1 MKTLMKLRRSLSIL
15 IVPAMVLFAACSD
28 PAEDIEDDGNSNGGE
43 LTEEE
48 ADKISDS
55 FAFTNSVRV
64 TGIVP
69 TVVNTS
75 LLKTNSKDTI
85 YTMPGLKIPLRISH
99 PAAVAINGWFIAV
112 KNSTYYYDVP
122 ILEEEDSDTVSV
134 VILEIDPERVELP
147 YDIPVEI
154 TPYDQNKVPV
164 DVIERIVTVED
175 PVSGGCDILIDG
187 DTTNIGIL
195 EWRWHAT
202 VVFDSN
208 DEPRFVNAPARVFGA
223 SQKIGGC
230 CNEDPLVC
238 PQAVYNPIT
247 KATDLIYD
255 SEVTAGTMYSI
266 AHELFSF
273 YKDGTFFR
281 FTLERIKNFSYDATD
296 WCNGVPGFNERES
309 VVHYYGTHDYAPGNT
324 SISYANT
331 HSYCDD
337 PNGICGYGSRDGAVM
352 VTCHMMV
359 ITAGVEGSK
368 EVRMYVRHT
377 YSDVWDD

>member
-1 MKTLMKLRRSLSIL
+1 MKLRWLLSVL
-15 IVPAMVLFAACSD
+15 IVAAMVLFTACSD
-28 PAEDIEDDGNSNGGE
+28 PVDDLENDEDTNIDV
-43 LTEEE
+43 LTGDE
-48 ADKISDS
+48 ADRISDS
-55 FAFTNSVRV
+55 FEFGNSVKV
-64 TGIVP
+64 TGTVP

-75 LLKTNSKDTI
+75 LVKTNSKDTI
-85 YTMPGLKIPLRISH
+85 YTIPGLKIPLRISH
-99 PAAVAINGWFIAV
+99 PAAVVINGWFIAV

-122 ILEEEDSDTVSV
+122 IHEEEDSDTVSV
-134 VILEIDPERVELP
+134 VILEIDPEDVELP

-175 PVSGGCDILIDG
+175 PVSGRCDILIDG

-255 SEVTAGTMYSI
+255 SEVTAGTTYSI

-281 FTLERIKNFSYDATD
+281 LTLERIKNFSYDATD

-309 VVHYYGTHDYAPGNT
+309 VVQYYGTHDYAPGNT

-337 PNGICGYGSRDGAVM
+337 PNGICGYGSRDGAVTA
-352 VTCHMMV
+352 TCHMMV